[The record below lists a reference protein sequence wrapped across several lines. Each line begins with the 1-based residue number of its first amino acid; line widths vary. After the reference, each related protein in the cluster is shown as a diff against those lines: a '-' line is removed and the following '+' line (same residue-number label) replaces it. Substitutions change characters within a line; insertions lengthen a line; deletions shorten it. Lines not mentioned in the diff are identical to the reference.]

1 MNGATPDPSQPAREP
16 DAVARLQLTQALQRA
31 QYAIAWE
38 RAWPGLARL
47 LSVIGLFLVV
57 SWAGLWLALPFLARA
72 IGIGLFALAALAAL
86 FPFSRFRWPTREE
99 ALSRLD
105 RGTGI
110 RHRPATALTD
120 TLSTRDPIAQALWR
134 EQRER
139 TLASIKRIRAGL
151 PSPRLPI
158 HDPWALRA
166 LVMVMLAAAYVAAGD
181 ERTLRIAAAFDWNGV
196 LAPANVR
203 VDAWV
208 TPPVYTGKPP
218 VILSAARDAALPDSG
233 TPLPVPA
240 GSTLLVRSSGGAIDV
255 VVGGGVTEVAP
266 IEQAPKGTNERHF
279 KITGDGTAHVRA
291 PSGQPLWKFAA
302 TPDRAPTISLA
313 KDPERQARGSLQMSY
328 KLEDDYGVTEARAQF
343 AARTADAAKESNKE
357 SNKETNKEGKDGK
370 NKEADKAEPRPLFEP
385 PQFLLVL
392 PNARTRN
399 GVGQTVKDLSEDPYA
414 GADVTL
420 TLTAKDEAGNEGK
433 SEPFNMRLP
442 ERLFTKPLARA
453 LIEQRRVL
461 ALDANQSSQV
471 YVALDALMIAPEL
484 FTPEAGHYLGLYSIS
499 RQIEAAR
506 KDDAMRKLMASV
518 WSLDL
523 GLYSIVRQLDAVRT
537 DDALREVVASL
548 WALAVTIEDGN
559 ISDVD
564 KALRAA
570 QEALKQ
576 ALERGATDEEIKKLT
591 DNLRAALDNFL
602 RQLAEQFRNNP
613 QQLARPLDPN
623 TKMLSQQDLK
633 SMLDRLERMS
643 RSGDKDAAKQLLEQ
657 LQQMLENLQMAQ
669 PGQGGDD
676 MEQALNE
683 LGDMIRKQQQL
694 RDKTYKQGQDSRRER
709 QRGKQGDQSM
719 GDLQQD
725 QQGLRDRLKKL
736 QEELAK
742 RGMGPGQRGQQG
754 QRGEQGQGQ
763 QGQGQQGQGGDQGDG
778 EDGLDQ
784 ADNAMGDATG
794 RLGEGNA
801 DGAVDSQGRALE
813 ALRKGAQSL
822 AEAMQQGDG
831 DQPGD
836 GPGNPRGR
844 QQGAANS
851 TDPLGRPMRH
861 NEFSDDYTV
870 KIPGEIDVQRVRRIL
885 EELRRRLA
893 DPSRPQIE
901 LDYIERLLKDY

>member
-1 MNGATPDPSQPAREP
+1 MSGASPDPSQPAREP
-16 DAVARLQLTQALQRA
+16 NAVARLQLTQALRRA

-38 RAWPGLARL
+38 RAWPGFARI
-47 LSVIGLFLVV
+47 LSVVGLFLVA

-72 IGIGLFALAALAAL
+72 VGIGLFVLLALAAL
-86 FPFSRFRWPTREE
+86 FPLARFRWPTREE

-120 TLSTRDPIAQALWR
+120 TLQTKDPIAQALWR

-181 ERTLRIAAAFDWNGV
+181 ERALRIAVAFDWNGV

-218 VILSAARDAALPDSG
+218 VILSAARDAASPDSG
-233 TPLPVPA
+233 APLPVPS
-240 GSTLLVRSSGGAIDV
+240 GSTLLVRSSGGTIDV
-255 VVGGGVTEVAP
+255 VVGGGVTEIASG
-266 IEQAPKGTNERHF
+266 EQAPKGTNERHF
-279 KITGDGTAHVRA
+279 KITGDGSAHVRA
-291 PSGQPLWKFAA
+291 PSGQPLWRFAA
-302 TPDRAPTISLA
+302 TPDRAPIVSLA

-343 AARTADAAKESNKE
+343 VARNADAAKISDAKNSDAK
-357 SNKETNKEGKDGK
+357 TPDAKEGKT
-370 NKEADKAEPRPLFEP
+370 KEADKAEPRPLFEP
-385 PQFLLVL
+385 PQFALVL

-453 LIEQRRVL
+453 LIEQRRIL
-461 ALDANQSSQV
+461 ALDANQNALV
-471 YVALDALMIAPEL
+471 YTALDALMIAPEL
-484 FTPEAGHYLGLYSIS
+484 FTPEAGHYLGLFSVKH
-499 RQIEAAR
+499 QLEAAR
-506 KDDAMRKLMASV
+506 TDA
-518 WSLDL
+518 
-523 GLYSIVRQLDAVRT
+523 
-537 DDALREVVASL
+537 ALREVVASL
-548 WALAVTIEDGN
+548 WSLAVTIEDGN

-602 RQLAEQFRNNP
+602 RQLAEQLRNNP

-633 SMLDRLERMS
+633 SMLDRLERLS

-669 PGQGGDD
+669 PGQGGDNE

-694 RDKTYKQGQDSRRER
+694 RDKTHKQGQDSRRDR
-709 QRGKQGDQSM
+709 MRGKQGDQSM

-754 QRGEQGQGQ
+754 QQGQQGQRGE

-801 DGAVDSQGRALE
+801 DGAVDSQGRALD

-851 TDPLGRPMRH
+851 TDPLGRPMRN
-861 NEFSDDYTV
+861 NEFTDDYTV

-885 EELRRRLA
+885 EELRRRLG

>member
-1 MNGATPDPSQPAREP
+1 
-16 DAVARLQLTQALQRA
+16 
-31 QYAIAWE
+31 
-38 RAWPGLARL
+38 
-47 LSVIGLFLVV
+47 
-57 SWAGLWLALPFLARA
+57 
-72 IGIGLFALAALAAL
+72 
-86 FPFSRFRWPTREE
+86 
-99 ALSRLD
+99 
-105 RGTGI
+105 
-110 RHRPATALTD
+110 
-120 TLSTRDPIAQALWR
+120 
-134 EQRER
+134 
-139 TLASIKRIRAGL
+139 
-151 PSPRLPI
+151 
-158 HDPWALRA
+158 
-166 LVMVMLAAAYVAAGD
+166 
-181 ERTLRIAAAFDWNGV
+181 
-196 LAPANVR
+196 
-203 VDAWV
+203 
-208 TPPVYTGKPP
+208 
-218 VILSAARDAALPDSG
+218 PDSG
-233 TPLPVPA
+233 APLPVPS
-240 GSTLLVRSSGGAIDV
+240 GSTLLVRSSGGTTDV

-266 IEQAPKGTNERHF
+266 GEQAPKGTNERHF
-279 KITGDGTAHVRA
+279 KITGDGSAHVRA
-291 PSGQPLWKFAA
+291 PSGQPLWRFAA
-302 TPDRAPTISLA
+302 MPDRAPAISLA

-328 KLEDDYGVTEARAQF
+328 KIEDDYGVTEARAQF
-343 AARTADAAKESNKE
+343 APRTADAGKE
-357 SNKETNKEGKDGK
+357 GK

-385 PQFLLVL
+385 PQFALVL

-453 LIEQRRVL
+453 LIEQRRIL
-461 ALDANQSSQV
+461 ALDANQNSQV
-471 YVALDALMIAPEL
+471 YTALDALMIAPEL
-484 FTPEAGHYLGLYSIS
+484 FTPEAGHYLGLFSVKH
-499 RQIEAAR
+499 QLEAAR
-506 KDDAMRKLMASV
+506 TDA
-518 WSLDL
+518 
-523 GLYSIVRQLDAVRT
+523 
-537 DDALREVVASL
+537 ALRDVVASL

-559 ISDVD
+559 ITDVD

-694 RDKTYKQGQDSRRER
+694 RDKTYKQGQDSRRDR
-709 QRGKQGDQSM
+709 MRGKQGDKQGDQSM

-725 QQGLRDRLKKL
+725 QQSLRDRLKKL

-754 QRGEQGQGQ
+754 QQGQQGQRGE

-784 ADNAMGDATG
+784 ADSAMGDATG

-801 DGAVDSQGRALE
+801 DGAVDSQGRALD
-813 ALRKGAQSL
+813 ALRKG
-822 AEAMQQGDG
+822 
-831 DQPGD
+831 
-836 GPGNPRGR
+836 
-844 QQGAANS
+844 
-851 TDPLGRPMRH
+851 
-861 NEFSDDYTV
+861 
-870 KIPGEIDVQRVRRIL
+870 
-885 EELRRRLA
+885 
-893 DPSRPQIE
+893 
-901 LDYIERLLKDY
+901 

>member
-1 MNGATPDPSQPAREP
+1 MSGSPPDLPQPAREP
-16 DAVARLQLTQALQRA
+16 DAVARLKLTQALQRA
-31 QYAIAWE
+31 TYAIAWE

-47 LSVIGLFLVV
+47 LSVVGLFLVV
-57 SWAGLWLALPFLARA
+57 SWAGLWLALPFVARA
-72 IGIGLFALAALAAL
+72 VGIAL
-86 FPFSRFRWPTREE
+86 FLLLAIGALLPLIRFRWPSRAE
-99 ALSRLD
+99 ALGRLD

-120 TLSTRDPIAQALWR
+120 TLATKDPIAQALWQA
-134 EQRER
+134 QRER
-139 TLASIKRIRAGL
+139 TLASLKRIRAGL
-151 PSPRLPI
+151 PSPRLAI

-166 LVMVMLAAAYVAAGD
+166 LVIVMLVASYVAAGD
-181 ERTLRIAAAFDWNGV
+181 ERVMRVAAAFDWNGV

-208 TPPVYTGKPP
+208 TPPSYTGKPP
-218 VILSAARDAALPDSG
+218 IILSAANKDAGAPDSG
-233 TPLPVPA
+233 PLSVPS
-240 GSTLLVRSSGGAIDV
+240 GSTLLVRSSGGTIDV
-255 VVGGGVTEVAP
+255 VVGGGVTEIAP
-266 IEQAPKGTNERHF
+266 SEAAPQGTNERHF
-279 KITGDGTAHVRA
+279 KIAGDGTAHVRA
-291 PSGQPLWKFAA
+291 PAGQPQWKFAA
-302 TPDRAPTISLA
+302 TPDSPPKISLA

-343 AARTADAAKESNKE
+343 AVRPSEATESGRPVTKDPKAA
-357 SNKETNKEGKDGK
+357 
-370 NKEADKAEPRPLFEP
+370 EARPLFDAP
-385 PQFLLVL
+385 SFPLTL

-414 GADVTL
+414 GAEVTL

-453 LIEQRRVL
+453 LIEQRRIL
-461 ALDANQSSQV
+461 ALDANQNSQV
-471 YVALDALMIAPEL
+471 YAALDALMIAPEF
-484 FTPEAGHYLGLYSIS
+484 FTPETGHYLGLYSIA
-499 RQIEAAR
+499 RQLEAAR
-506 KDDAMRKLMASV
+506 
-518 WSLDL
+518 
-523 GLYSIVRQLDAVRT
+523 T
-537 DDALREVVASL
+537 DVALREVVANL

-559 ISDVD
+559 ISDVE

-570 QEALKQ
+570 QESLKQ
-576 ALERGATDEEIKKLT
+576 ALERGASDEEIKKLT

-602 RQLAEQFRNNP
+602 RQLAEQMQKNP

-623 TKMLSQQDLK
+623 TKMLSQNDLK
-633 SMLDRLERMS
+633 NMLDRLERMS

-669 PGQGGDD
+669 PGQSGGDD

-694 RDKTYKQGQDSRRER
+694 RDKTFKQGQDSRRDR
-709 QRGKQGDQSM
+709 MRGQQGDQSM

-742 RGMGPGQRGQQG
+742 RGMGPGQRGEGMQDQPD
-754 QRGEQGQGQ
+754 
-763 QGQGQQGQGGDQGDG
+763 GDQGDG
-778 EDGLDQ
+778 KDGLDQ
-784 ADNAMGDATG
+784 ADGAMGDAGG

-801 DGAVDSQGRALE
+801 DGAVDSQGKALE

-831 DQPGD
+831 DPNGD
-836 GPGNPRGR
+836 GPGDPKGR
-844 QQGAANS
+844 QKGAQNG

-861 NEFSDDYTV
+861 NEFSDDFSV
-870 KIPGEIDVQRVRRIL
+870 KIPGEIDVQRVRKIL

>member
-1 MNGATPDPSQPAREP
+1 LNGAKPDPSEP
-16 DAVARLQLTQALQRA
+16 IRDADAIARLKLTQALQRA
-31 QYAIAWE
+31 KYAIAWE
-38 RAWPGLARL
+38 RVWPHLARL
-47 LSVIGLFLVV
+47 LTVAGLFLVL

-72 IGIGLFALAALAAL
+72 IGLGVFALLTLGALL
-86 FPFSRFRWPTREE
+86 PLIRFRWPIRED
-99 ALSRLD
+99 ALGRLD

-120 TLSTRDPIAQALWR
+120 TLATQDPVAQALWR

-151 PSPRLPI
+151 PSPRLAI

-166 LVMVMLAAAYVAAGD
+166 LVVVMLVASYVAAGD
-181 ERTLRIAAAFDWNGV
+181 ERTMRVASAFDWNGV
-196 LAPANVR
+196 LTPANIR

-218 VILSAARDAALPDSG
+218 IILSSANKESAAPDAG
-233 TPLPVPA
+233 PLAVPA
-240 GSTLLVRSSGGAIDV
+240 GSTVIVRSSGGTLDV
-255 VVGGGVTEVAP
+255 VAGGGVSETAAA
-266 IEQAPKGTNERHF
+266 EQAPKGTNERHF
-279 KITGDGTAHVRA
+279 TVKSDGTVHVRA
-291 PSGQPLWKFAA
+291 PSGQPQWKFSA
-302 TPDRAPTISLA
+302 TPDRAPTITLA

-328 KLEDDYGVTEARAQF
+328 KLEDDYGVIEARAQF
-343 AARTADAAKESNKE
+343 AARDLPKGT
-357 SNKETNKEGKDGK
+357 
-370 NKEADKAEPRPLFEP
+370 AEPRPLFEA
-385 PQFLLVL
+385 PQFPLVL

-420 TLTAKDEAGNEGK
+420 TLTAKDEAGNTGK

-442 ERLFTKPLARA
+442 ERLFAKPLARA
-453 LIEQRRVL
+453 LIEQRRIL
-461 ALDANQSSQV
+461 ALDANQNSQV
-471 YVALDALMIAPEL
+471 YAALDALMIAPEM
-484 FTPEAGHYLGLYSIS
+484 FTPEAGHYLGLYSVA
-499 RQIEAAR
+499 RQLEAAR
-506 KDDAMRKLMASV
+506 
-518 WSLDL
+518 
-523 GLYSIVRQLDAVRT
+523 T
-537 DDALREVVASL
+537 DVALREVVASL

-602 RQLAEQFRNNP
+602 RQLAEQFKNNP

-623 TKMLSQQDLK
+623 TKTLSQQDLK
-633 SMLDRLERMS
+633 NMLDRLERMS

-669 PGQGGDD
+669 PGQSGDSE

-694 RDKTYKQGQDSRRER
+694 RDKTFKQGQDSRRDR
-709 QRGKQGDQSM
+709 MRGKQGDQSM
-719 GDLQQD
+719 SDLQQD
-725 QQGLRDRLKKL
+725 QQGLRDRLKRL

-742 RGMGPGQRGQQG
+742 RGMGPGQRGEKG
-754 QRGEQGQGQ
+754 QRGEQGQ
-763 QGQGQQGQGGDQGDG
+763 QGQQGQQGDQGDG
-778 EDGLDQ
+778 EDGLGE
-784 ADNAMGDATG
+784 ADSAMGDASG

-831 DQPGD
+831 DGQND
-836 GPGNPRGR
+836 GPGNRAGR
-844 QQGAANS
+844 QQGS
-851 TDPLGRPMRH
+851 QRGSDPLGRPLHGR
-861 NEFSDDYTV
+861 EFGDDYTV

>member
-1 MNGATPDPSQPAREP
+1 MSGSPPDLPQPAREP

-31 QYAIAWE
+31 TYAIAWE

-47 LSVIGLFLVV
+47 LSAVGLFLVV
-57 SWAGLWLALPFLARA
+57 SWAGLWLALPFMARA
-72 IGIGLFALAALAAL
+72 IGIALFALLAVGALYPL
-86 FPFSRFRWPTREE
+86 IRFRWPTRAE
-99 ALSRLD
+99 ALGRLD

-120 TLSTRDPIAQALWR
+120 TLATKDPIAQALWQA
-134 EQRER
+134 QRER
-139 TLASIKRIRAGL
+139 TLASLKRIRAGL
-151 PSPRLPI
+151 PSPRLAI

-166 LVMVMLAAAYVAAGD
+166 LVMVMLVASYVAAGD
-181 ERTLRIAAAFDWNGV
+181 ERTMRVAAAFDWNGV
-196 LAPANVR
+196 LAPANIR

-208 TPPVYTGKPP
+208 TPPAYTGKPP
-218 VILSAARDAALPDSG
+218 IILSAANRDAGAPDG
-233 TPLPVPA
+233 GPLSVPA
-240 GSTLLVRSSGGAIDV
+240 GSALLVRSSGGSIDV
-255 VVGGGVTEVAP
+255 VVGGGVTEIAP
-266 IEQAPKGTNERHF
+266 SEAAPQGTNERHF
-279 KITGDGTAHVRA
+279 KIAADGTAHVRA
-291 PSGQPLWKFAA
+291 PAGQPQWKFTA
-302 TPDRAPTISLA
+302 TPDHPPSISLA

-343 AARTADAAKESNKE
+343 AARRSEATESGRPIPRDANA
-357 SNKETNKEGKDGK
+357 
-370 NKEADKAEPRPLFEP
+370 AEPRPLFEA
-385 PQFLLVL
+385 PQFPLVL

-420 TLTAKDEAGNEGK
+420 TLTAKDEAGNEGR

-453 LIEQRRVL
+453 LIEQRRIL
-461 ALDANQSSQV
+461 ALDANQNSQV
-471 YVALDALMIAPEL
+471 YAALDALMIAPEL
-484 FTPEAGHYLGLYSIS
+484 FTPETGHYLGLYSIA
-499 RQIEAAR
+499 RQLEAAR
-506 KDDAMRKLMASV
+506 TDA
-518 WSLDL
+518 
-523 GLYSIVRQLDAVRT
+523 
-537 DDALREVVASL
+537 ALRDVVASI

-559 ISDVD
+559 ISDVE

-570 QEALKQ
+570 QDALKQ
-576 ALERGATDEEIKKLT
+576 ALERGASDEEIKKLT

-602 RQLAEQFRNNP
+602 RQLAEQMQKNP

-633 SMLDRLERMS
+633 SMLDRLERLS

-669 PGQGGDD
+669 PGQSGGDD

-694 RDKTYKQGQDSRRER
+694 RDKTFKQGQDSRRDR
-709 QRGKQGDQSM
+709 MRGKQGDQSM
-719 GDLQQD
+719 SDLQQD

-742 RGMGPGQRGQQG
+742 RGMGPGQRGDKG
-754 QRGEQGQGQ
+754 QQGQ
-763 QGQGQQGQGGDQGDG
+763 QGQDGQQGAEPGDG

-784 ADNAMGDATG
+784 ADSAMGDAGG

-801 DGAVDSQGRALE
+801 DGAVDSQGKALE

-836 GPGNPRGR
+836 GPGNAKGR
-844 QQGAANS
+844 QQAGQNG

-861 NEFSDDYTV
+861 NEFTDDFSV

>member
-1 MNGATPDPSQPAREP
+1 LESLLSGSPPDLPQPAREP

-31 QYAIAWE
+31 TYAIAWE

-47 LSVIGLFLVV
+47 LSVVGLFLVA
-57 SWAGLWLALPFLARA
+57 SWAGLWLALPFVARVV
-72 IGIGLFALAALAAL
+72 GVGLFGLLALGALL
-86 FPFSRFRWPTREE
+86 PLIRFRWPTREA
-99 ALSRLD
+99 ALARLD

-120 TLSTRDPIAQALWR
+120 TLATKDPISRALWQA
-134 EQRER
+134 QRER
-139 TLASIKRIRAGL
+139 TLASLKRIRAGL
-151 PSPRLPI
+151 PSPRLAI

-166 LVMVMLAAAYVAAGD
+166 LVMVMLVASYVAAGD
-181 ERTLRIAAAFDWNGV
+181 ERTMRVAAAFDWNGV

-208 TPPVYTGKPP
+208 TPPAYTGKPP
-218 VILSAARDAALPDSG
+218 IILSAANRDAGAPDG
-233 TPLPVPA
+233 GPLSVPS
-240 GSTLLVRSSGGAIDV
+240 GSTLLVRSSGGTIDV
-255 VVGGGVTEVAP
+255 VVGGGVTEIAP
-266 IEQAPKGTNERHF
+266 SEAAPQGTNERHF
-279 KITGDGTAHVRA
+279 KIAGDGTAHVRA
-291 PSGQPLWKFAA
+291 PAGQPQWKFTA
-302 TPDRAPTISLA
+302 TADNPPKISLA
-313 KDPERQARGSLQMSY
+313 KDPERQAHGSLQMSY

-343 AARTADAAKESNKE
+343 AARPSEATESGRPVTKDANA
-357 SNKETNKEGKDGK
+357 
-370 NKEADKAEPRPLFEP
+370 AEPRPLFEA
-385 PQFLLVL
+385 PQFALVL

-414 GADVTL
+414 GAEVTL
-420 TLTAKDEAGNEGK
+420 ILTAKDEGGNEGK

-453 LIEQRRVL
+453 LIEQRRIL
-461 ALDANQSSQV
+461 ALDANRNSQV
-471 YVALDALMIAPEL
+471 FAALDALLIAPEL
-484 FTPEAGHYLGLYSIS
+484 FTPETGHYLGLYSVA
-499 RQIEAAR
+499 RQLEAAR
-506 KDDAMRKLMASV
+506 
-518 WSLDL
+518 
-523 GLYSIVRQLDAVRT
+523 T
-537 DDALREVVASL
+537 DVALREVVASL

-559 ISDVD
+559 ISDVE

-570 QEALKQ
+570 QDALKQ
-576 ALERGATDEEIKKLT
+576 ALERGASDEEIKKLT

-602 RQLAEQFRNNP
+602 RQLAEQMQKNP

-623 TKMLSQQDLK
+623 TRMLSQNDLK
-633 SMLDRLERMS
+633 NMLDRLERMS
-643 RSGDKDAAKQLLEQ
+643 RAGDKDAAKQLLEQ

-669 PGQGGDD
+669 PGQSGDGD

-694 RDKTYKQGQDSRRER
+694 RDKTFKQGQDSRRDR
-709 QRGKQGDQSM
+709 MRGKQGEQSG

-736 QEELAK
+736 QQELAK
-742 RGMGPGQRGQQG
+742 RGMGPGQRGDK
-754 QRGEQGQGQ
+754 GQ
-763 QGQGQQGQGGDQGDG
+763 QGQDGQQGDQPGDG

-784 ADNAMGDATG
+784 ADSAMGDAGG

-801 DGAVDSQGRALE
+801 DGAVDSQGKALE

-831 DQPGD
+831 DQPGE
-836 GPGNPRGR
+836 GPGNAKGR
-844 QQGAANS
+844 QQGAQNG

-861 NEFSDDYTV
+861 NEFTDDFSV